1 MRTLINNMNI
11 IKYNFQVF
19 GGEIYGG
26 YAVGNLIGMEKLR
39 EFFETVILTGRV
51 KGEAPVS
58 AMIIADPER
67 GKTSVAVE
75 KQCEAFKILTDIT
88 GRGLQHLCALDARC
102 THFVINDMGIVM
114 AHGAKTREYFFAMLL
129 ACTEE
134 GIRAMAGPE
143 GIDTI
148 TGGKRGFI
156 GCITSTQAKDNRAW
170 WFKRGLARRMVPFHF
185 DFTKELVLKIKV
197 EIMNGKGAGFTNVQ
211 VFKIPDVPIE
221 VTIPKKIEERILQ
234 ITDIRSAYLGQL
246 GISLLKNYRTL
257 AKAHAIGRTWK
268 KPTVN
273 EDDFDFL
280 MKIDKYVD
288 WEKAALL

>member
-1 MRTLINNMNI
+1 MYPELMTFENI
-11 IKYNFQVF
+11 RYQFWDS
-19 GGEIYGG
+19 GG
-26 YAVGNLIGMEKLR
+26 YVLGNLIGMEKLR
-39 EFFETVILTGRV
+39 EFFETIILTGRI
-51 KGEAPVS
+51 KGESPVS

-88 GRGLQHLCALDARC
+88 GRGLQNLCALDARC

-143 GIDTI
+143 GIETI
-148 TGGKRGFI
+148 SGGKRGFV
-156 GCITSTQAKDNRAW
+156 GCITSTQAKDNRSW

-185 DFTKELVLKIKV
+185 DFTKELVLKIKA
-197 EIMNGKGAGFTNVQ
+197 EIIAGKGATFNNVQ
-211 VFKIPDVPIE
+211 VFKIPDVPIQVE
-221 VTIPKKIEERILQ
+221 IPKKIEDRILQ
-234 ITDIRSAYLGQL
+234 MANLRADYLGQL

-257 AKAHAIGRTWK
+257 AKAHAISRTWK
-268 KPTVN
+268 KPVVG
-273 EDDFDFL
+273 EADFDFL
-280 MKIDKYVD
+280 MMIDPYVD
-288 WEKAALL
+288 WEKAGLL